1 MTSAFTNGILNETV
15 PLGIAYHH
23 AGLSSSDRSRVET
36 LFMSGSIQILCSTS
50 TLGIGVNLPAYA
62 VIIKGTK
69 GYAEGDY
76 TEYSSTEIMQF
87 IGRAGRPQFGP
98 HGKAVILTETSMVN
112 HYRSIVSGHE
122 VLESRLTKEIPRAIM
137 SGLFTRQL
145 EADRDVAAWL
155 GFTFLSVR
163 ASKDPEKYALN
174 VGCV

>member
-1 MTSAFTNGILNETV
+1 MSSAFTNSILNETV

-36 LFMSGSIQILCSTS
+36 LFISGLIQILCSTS

-69 GYAEGDY
+69 GYSEGDY

-98 HGKAVILTETSMVN
+98 NGKAVILTETGMVD
-112 HYRSIVSGHE
+112 HYRSMVAGHE
-122 VLESRLTKEIPRAIM
+122 VLESTLTKEIPRAI
-137 SGLFTRQL
+137 
-145 EADRDVAAWL
+145 
-155 GFTFLSVR
+155 
-163 ASKDPEKYALN
+163 
-174 VGCV
+174 